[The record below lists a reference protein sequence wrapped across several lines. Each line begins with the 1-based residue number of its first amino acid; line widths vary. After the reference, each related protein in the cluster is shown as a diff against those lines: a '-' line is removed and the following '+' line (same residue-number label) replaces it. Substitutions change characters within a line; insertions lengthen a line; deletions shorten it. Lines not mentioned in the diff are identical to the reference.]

1 MKELIHSQQ
10 HKSVSRFGLLGKGG
24 AGKTLLL
31 KRLFNSDQ
39 RLQNDGT
46 QLLSSSLR
54 LSYDALADV
63 AGYGISLQL
72 CFLYLA
78 AFSEDEVIHTGIA
91 TNYWMGEGLVAGP
104 DPVQTGEIYINL
116 LAERCLIEPIQK
128 RHDGKV
134 NNFRGTYQNFIKGQQ
149 FDQGSKGIWSS
160 LYTSLTEVP
169 KEVIGSMNALRVL
182 DLSRTA
188 LQSLPKNF
196 GSLKNL
202 VSLTLC
208 SVPIRKLP
216 YSVANLKN
224 LENLQCLPNG
234 ISRLTSMEYLNAG
247 GSRNIVWYK
256 CRRGRL
262 SITDLGNI
270 YQLKRLVL
278 TNNGEII
285 REEMLG
291 NMKQMQS
298 LFLDLTETEW
308 LPHDMTAMSKLRT
321 LWLACPQLI
330 QMEDSLYG
338 FQNLGYLRLFNC
350 AKLKQLPQL
359 QKLENLRH
367 LQIVKCPNI
376 EKFPDEFGKE
386 GAFPKLEVF
395 SMVEVEKIEQL
406 PKVEVEALSSLKI
419 FTIMKCEALQ
429 RFPECYWNLKSV
441 EKRRVYG
448 C

>member
-1 MKELIHSQQ
+1 
-10 HKSVSRFGLLGKGG
+10 
-24 AGKTLLL
+24 
-31 KRLFNSDQ
+31 
-39 RLQNDGT
+39 
-46 QLLSSSLR
+46 
-54 LSYDALADV
+54 
-63 AGYGISLQL
+63 
-72 CFLYLA
+72 
-78 AFSEDEVIHTGIA
+78 
-91 TNYWMGEGLVAGP
+91 
-104 DPVQTGEIYINL
+104 
-116 LAERCLIEPIQK
+116 
-128 RHDGKV
+128 
-134 NNFRGTYQNFIKGQQ
+134 
-149 FDQGSKGIWSS
+149 
-160 LYTSLTEVP
+160 
-169 KEVIGSMNALRVL
+169 MNALRVL

-224 LENLQCLPNG
+224 LEVLDLYHSDITQLPSSISKLTSLKYLNAASCQNLQCLPNG